1 MKFDSIPSGG
11 CDPHKRY
18 VAHVLRSAFK
28 SLLGESGLTVLEF
41 HLRKRLQGDIYEVF
55 YENPH
60 GFYQALGDFLGP
72 GVDAILRIIAQ
83 KLIESGHLEASSPGE
98 FVEVLKN
105 PGEGGRRMLWKMFKR
120 REAGD
125 T

>member
-1 MKFDSIPSGG
+1 M
-11 CDPHKRY
+11 
-18 VAHVLRSAFK
+18 
-28 SLLGESGLTVLEF
+28 VLEF

-83 KLIESGHLEASSPGE
+83 KLIENGHLEAASPQE
-98 FVEVLKN
+98 FVKVLKN
-105 PGEGGRRMLWKMFKR
+105 PGEDRWNLWKMFKL